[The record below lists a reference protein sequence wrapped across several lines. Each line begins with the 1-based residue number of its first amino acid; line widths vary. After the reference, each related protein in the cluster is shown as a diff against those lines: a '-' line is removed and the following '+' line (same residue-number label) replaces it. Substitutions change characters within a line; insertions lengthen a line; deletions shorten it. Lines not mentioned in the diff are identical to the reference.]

1 MIFVAVGTQ
10 KFPFNRLIEAIDR
23 LIDEGKIKEE
33 VFAQIG
39 NSTYKPKNFPC
50 KEFLGKDE
58 FQKYMDDCSLIVT
71 HSGVATII
79 EGLRKEKPIIVMPR
93 LAKYGEHVDDHQ
105 VQIADS
111 FKDLNFIFECGEDDN
126 LAGLINDARTHRFD
140 KYVSQ
145 QTKMIKVIRNYI
157 NKIGK

>member
-10 KFPFNRLIEAIDR
+10 KFPFNRLIETIDK
-23 LIDEGKIKEE
+23 LLEEGKIKEE
-33 VFAQIG
+33 VFAQTG
-39 NSTYKPKNFPC
+39 NSTYKPRNFQYQS
-50 KEFLGKDE
+50 FLGKDE
-58 FQKYMDDCSLIVT
+58 FQKYIDGCTLLVT

-79 EGLRKEKPIIVMPR
+79 ESLKKDKPIIVMPR

-111 FKDLNFIFECGEDDN
+111 FRDLNYIFECCEGDD
-126 LAGLINDARTHRFD
+126 LAKLIEEAKSHRFD

-145 QTKMIKVIRNYI
+145 QTKMIAEIRSFI
-157 NKIGK
+157 DRA